1 MAAPKGG
8 PINSLVDNLVAEP
21 KMEAQIRPLIDNLD
35 TPPGVSP
42 VVNSLIAEN
51 RFRPLIENLVLP
63 PEMVPLV
70 KQLIAEPQAGPIT
83 PLFDEMDSTRQLD
96 GPITP

>member
-1 MAAPKGG
+1 M
-8 PINSLVDNLVAEP
+8 VAEP
-21 KMEAQIRPLIDNLD
+21 KMGAQIRPLIDNLD
-35 TPPGVSP
+35 SP
-42 VVNSLIAEN
+42 LGISALVISLIAET
-51 RFRPLIENLVLP
+51 RQRPLIDNLVLP